1 MGKLIEGKRV
11 DGHWGPFRNMKIFDF
26 QWRKGGGASHST
38 SISFQFLQLLKKWKK
53 WSCEWAQWARAEAI
67 NNNLQFHFNKS
78 TNKSNFF
85 DLMDWLLMKWR
96 VVGLLRPPSQQQQ
109 IQQINSRNQNYF
121 DFIDWCWIAGLL
133 AWAGQPAFAHWFHK
147 IKILFHQFAQITGI
161 IKKRKHFFSS
171 SLIGFVLFF
180 SSWLAESTKSI
191 NCAPSERQQLI
202 GLLVAFSSLWNELV
216 MAGDQPSSA
225 ANTTIPFNLWI
236 PLLIV
241 FALLI
246 HLKRRKGRVCWVD
259 KEKNERMK
267 WNGDWLE
274 WMTGVKTYNQPPR
287 PHFFLKKWKSGQPFT
302 IPSISFTSFK
312 QKTLFFIFIQWNQL
326 WNWWSWLKIYYNSN

>member
-133 AWAGQPAFAHWFHK
+133 AWAGQPAIHKSNQQTNSFNQIKNLMKVGWVWFAHF
-147 IKILFHQFAQITGI
+147 TGI
-161 IKKRKHFFSS
+161 ISIYFIPFVLSLINQMKLNKLKDFSFDLWVDWWLIKEREQLLPSLKKFHFFKLRHKRLYVVGPAA
-171 SLIGFVLFF
+171 SLIN
-180 SSWLAESTKSI
+180 SSI
-191 NCAPSERQQLI
+191 N
-202 GLLVAFSSLWNELV
+202 
-216 MAGDQPSSA
+216 
-225 ANTTIPFNLWI
+225 
-236 PLLIV
+236 
-241 FALLI
+241 
-246 HLKRRKGRVCWVD
+246 
-259 KEKNERMK
+259 
-267 WNGDWLE
+267 
-274 WMTGVKTYNQPPR
+274 
-287 PHFFLKKWKSGQPFT
+287 
-302 IPSISFTSFK
+302 SFTF
-312 QKTLFFIFIQWNQL
+312 L
-326 WNWWSWLKIYYNSN
+326 

>member
-171 SLIGFVLFF
+171 CSINLSFLFF
-180 SSWLAESTKSI
+180 SLYWNQNQSTHKPKKWVGLCWLIWLISLIDLFLLVMGRRPLCRSTIPLHQSKELIDSTSAALPPSLSMKKRKESI
-191 NCAPSERQQLI
+191 NYL
-202 GLLVAFSSLWNELV
+202 
-216 MAGDQPSSA
+216 
-225 ANTTIPFNLWI
+225 
-236 PLLIV
+236 
-241 FALLI
+241 
-246 HLKRRKGRVCWVD
+246 
-259 KEKNERMK
+259 
-267 WNGDWLE
+267 
-274 WMTGVKTYNQPPR
+274 Y
-287 PHFFLKKWKSGQPFT
+287 
-302 IPSISFTSFK
+302 
-312 QKTLFFIFIQWNQL
+312 
-326 WNWWSWLKIYYNSN
+326 